1 MTLEEICSIYHTYL
15 HSMRHGGIRHFA
27 CAAFMKR
34 YMAPY
39 EDRFDDA
46 RCSVAEYV
54 AARVADP
61 EYAGVNRRVYASS
74 APRKGLTD
82 SGYLKYIA
90 RHGADDPHA
99 KFAAQCRGRLADAMM
114 VDLLQREQ
122 IQAEIEQLQET
133 VAVLGQFKSCRRD
146 GHRGVQTPRRSFV
159 LLSANCVVCQLD

>member
-1 MTLEEICSIYHTYL
+1 
-15 HSMRHGGIRHFA
+15 
-27 CAAFMKR
+27 MKQ

-39 EDRFDDA
+39 GDRFDDA
-46 RCSVAEYV
+46 GRRVAAYVAARV

-82 SGYLKYIA
+82 ASYLKYIA
-90 RHGADDPHA
+90 RYGADDPHA

-114 VDLLQREQ
+114 VDLLEREQ

-133 VAVLGQFKSCRRD
+133 VAVLGAIQELSE
-146 GHRGVQTPRRSFV
+146 RSSQGRPDAPEIFRPFTG
-159 LLSANCVVCQLD
+159 

>member
-1 MTLEEICSIYHTYL
+1 MTLKEICAIYHTYL
-15 HSMRHGGIRHFA
+15 YSMRHGGIRHVA
-27 CAAFMKR
+27 CAAFMKQ

-39 EDRFDDA
+39 EDRFDDDG
-46 RCSVAEYV
+46 CSLAEYVAARV

-61 EYAGVNRRVYASS
+61 EYASVNRRVYASS

-90 RHGADDPHA
+90 RYGADDPHA

-114 VDLLQREQ
+114 VDLLEREQ

-133 VAVLGQFKSCRRD
+133 VAVLGAIQELSE
-146 GHRGVQTPRRSFV
+146 RST
-159 LLSANCVVCQLD
+159 LGSTLPSIA